1 MCITAIHNILLHNII
16 IHNPV
21 LHNIIIHN
29 IHIHNPVIHN
39 IKRYQNMSKSKKNF
53 LDNPALRFIDIPQ
66 EEEEEQEQEQETAP
80 VPAESEK
87 PETPERTQTAPD
99 ELRAAVNVPEGYRL
113 EKIAERRT
121 KRLQLVVEPSLHDRL
136 KAAAKDAGVS
146 VNEFAIRALNEK
158 IGKIGGGAE

>member
-1 MCITAIHNILLHNII
+1 MCITAINNIL
-16 IHNPV
+16 

-66 EEEEEQEQEQETAP
+66 EEEQEQEQEQEQETAP
-80 VPAESEK
+80 APAEYEK
-87 PETPERTQTAPD
+87 PEKPEKPEPPERAQTAPD

-113 EKIAERRT
+113 EKITERRT

>member
-1 MCITAIHNILLHNII
+1 MCITAIHNIL
-16 IHNPV
+16 

-39 IKRYQNMSKSKKNF
+39 IKRYKNMSKSKKNF

-87 PETPERTQTAPD
+87 PEKPESPERAQTAPD

-113 EKIAERRT
+113 EKITERRT
-121 KRLQLVVEPSLHDRL
+121 KRLQLVIEPSLHDRL

>member
-1 MCITAIHNILLHNII
+1 MCITAIHNIL
-16 IHNPV
+16 

-66 EEEEEQEQEQETAP
+66 EEEQEQEEEQAQETAP
-80 VPAESEK
+80 APAESEK
-87 PETPERTQTAPD
+87 PETPERTQTDPD

-113 EKIAERRT
+113 EKITERRT
-121 KRLQLVVEPSLHDRL
+121 KRLQLVIEPSLHDRL